1 MDQPEMDALL
11 HELRCWDEYGLK
23 ISGQILALRA
33 LWDDVAGEVDVLR
46 TTWGD
51 NCPPK
56 SSGIMAIDNSG
67 HNKY

>member
-11 HELRCWDEYGLK
+11 HELRCRNECGLK

-33 LWDDVAGEVDVLR
+33 LWDDVDGEVDMLR

-56 SSGIMAIDNSG
+56 SSGIMTIDNSG